1 MLERLKSAWRAF
13 CNYDIEPSHRYEIRI
28 GEAGYYADEYVVD
41 PYDGSVSWFYEGL
54 DGRIVGRQM
63 NGWVLK
69 DLEAGMSR
77 EQFKE
82 SI

>member
-1 MLERLKSAWRAF
+1 MLERLKAAWHAF